1 MKKVAIASRLHL
13 EKHVKVFKSII
24 RYLKKAGKEVYLEE
38 RVAKLLGVKKYD
50 EFILGETSVD
60 LILVMG
66 GDGTILRVV
75 NKMKDF
81 DVKFFGINMGHLG
94 FLSEIPPVQVG
105 KTLGRI
111 FAGHYTIDKRMM
123 LRIDL
128 ERDKKRVERFHALNE
143 VSITQGT
150 LSRLIVLKAKVDNR
164 KLANYKADGLL
175 VATPT
180 GSTAYSLSAG
190 GPIVHPSMK
199 ALIITPICPHS
210 FNQKPI
216 VIPDSKKVDVMVAS
230 DYETINLTI
239 DGQRSLLLKYRDIL
253 HIKRGGSVEF
263 IRLPNE
269 NYFQTLRQK
278 LGWGGKVEKL
288 Y

>member
-128 ERDKKRVERFHALNE
+128 ERDKV
-143 VSITQGT
+143 
-150 LSRLIVLKAKVDNR
+150 R
-164 KLANYKADGLL
+164 KQYQIAQYHCF
-175 VATPT
+175 P
-180 GSTAYSLSAG
+180 GS
-190 GPIVHPSMK
+190 
-199 ALIITPICPHS
+199 
-210 FNQKPI
+210 F
-216 VIPDSKKVDVMVAS
+216 
-230 DYETINLTI
+230 
-239 DGQRSLLLKYRDIL
+239 
-253 HIKRGGSVEF
+253 
-263 IRLPNE
+263 
-269 NYFQTLRQK
+269 
-278 LGWGGKVEKL
+278 
-288 Y
+288 